1 MSSTHEAVKAMYNAF
16 LDYLL
21 ERAIAEGDLVKEDD
35 DAPEPT
41 EEENDLPPLLEDE
54 IAEILDEHKGEQIQ
68 IHFHPEG
75 PLNYRYYCYEKDKS
89 IVFTIYD
96 ALENHCL
103 VTVNGTNI
111 VDL

>member
-1 MSSTHEAVKAMYNAF
+1 MSSTHEAIKAMYNAF
-16 LDYLL
+16 CDYLL
-21 ERAIAEGDLVKEDD
+21 ERAVAEGDLVCEGDGT
-35 DAPEPT
+35 PEQV
-41 EEENDLPPLLEDE
+41 EEESSAPVLFEDE
-54 IAEILDEHKGEQIQ
+54 IAEILNEHKGEKIQ
-68 IHFHPEG
+68 IHYHPEG